1 MTIPVN
7 MNAHT
12 VGTKAFFRSAAKH
25 YGCRTW
31 ETAARRF
38 AAQHGKAIVHHADD
52 SATIF
57 ERHTTDTG
65 TIIQRHNLAK
75 DEVKWFR
82 N

>member
-7 MNAHT
+7 MNAAT

-31 ETAARRF
+31 ESGAKRF
-38 AAQHGKAIVHHADD
+38 AGQHGKAIVHHADG

-57 ERHTTDTG
+57 EHHNGD
-65 TIIQRHNLAK
+65 IVRHNLAK
-75 DEVKWFR
+75 HEVSWFR
-82 N
+82 A